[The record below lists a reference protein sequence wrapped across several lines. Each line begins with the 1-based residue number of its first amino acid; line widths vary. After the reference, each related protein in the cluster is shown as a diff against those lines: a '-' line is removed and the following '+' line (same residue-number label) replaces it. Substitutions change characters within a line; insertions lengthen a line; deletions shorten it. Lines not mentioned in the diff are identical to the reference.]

1 MDLIGR
7 GISPKN
13 FWPPCFLCAQGNPFV
28 PIRCRAPAPSG
39 VMPVGWC
46 DSCAPRYNRVQSPPR
61 ALPVGASVTE
71 GVGTMSKCTTPLES
85 AVPKNAPTTLLECAL
100 TQLQDL
106 KSFRIRTY
114 EKVGVSPGAF
124 SQLCEMSSWARRA
137 CAGPTT
143 LGRSGGRR
151 ISALLVAQTLCVARR
166 IFCGYGSAARCSFR
180 ACACQPGRACAGVTA
195 IRRGPAH
202 GKTRGVQVDAS
213 GDAKYNRIQSSGAT

>member
-7 GISPKN
+7 GISPKDSS
-13 FWPPCFLCAQGNPFV
+13 PPRFLCAQGNAFA
-28 PIRCRAPAPSG
+28 PIHCRAPAASG
-39 VMPVGWC
+39 IMLVGWC
-46 DSCAPRYNRVQSPPR
+46 GSCALRYNRLQSPPR
-61 ALPVGASVTE
+61 ALPAGASVTE
-71 GVGTMSKCTTPLES
+71 GVGTMSKCATPLES
-85 AVPKNAPTTLLECAL
+85 AVPKNESANPLECAL

-114 EKVGVSPGAF
+114 ERVGVSPGAF

-137 CAGPTT
+137 CARPTT

-151 ISALLVAQTLCVARR
+151 ISALLVGQTLCAARR
-166 IFCGYGSAARCSFR
+166 IFFGYGSAARCSFR

>member
-1 MDLIGR
+1 MSCKAR
-7 GISPKN
+7 QE
-13 FWPPCFLCAQGNPFV
+13 LC
-28 PIRCRAPAPSG
+28 RTDRL
-39 VMPVGWC
+39 
-46 DSCAPRYNRVQSPPR
+46 
-61 ALPVGASVTE
+61 LPHD
-71 GVGTMSKCTTPLES
+71 
-85 AVPKNAPTTLLECAL
+85 AVPHLSDRLLQRNARPQVRAC
-100 TQLQDL
+100 
-106 KSFRIRTY
+106 KPFRIRTY
-114 EKVGVSPGAF
+114 EKVGVPPGAF
-124 SQLCEMSSWARRA
+124 SQLCEMSSCARRA

-180 ACACQPGRACAGVTA
+180 ACACQPGRACAGATA

>member
-7 GISPKN
+7 GISPKDSS
-13 FWPPCFLCAQGNPFV
+13 PPGFLCAHRKCLRPDPLSCLGG
-28 PIRCRAPAPSG
+28 IRRHPL
-39 VMPVGWC
+39 GWC
-46 DSCAPRYNRVQSPPR
+46 GSCAPRYNRLQSLPR
-61 ALPVGASVTE
+61 ALPLGASVTE
-71 GVGTMSKCTTPLES
+71 GVGTMSKCATPLES
-85 AVPKNAPTTLLECAL
+85 AVPKNAPATPLECAL

-151 ISALLVAQTLCVARR
+151 EPRLPLCPGLLVGPMT
-166 IFCGYGSAARCSFR
+166 F
-180 ACACQPGRACAGVTA
+180 PGF
-195 IRRGPAH
+195 
-202 GKTRGVQVDAS
+202 
-213 GDAKYNRIQSSGAT
+213 GAPPRLSH

>member
-7 GISPKN
+7 GICPKN
-13 FWPPCFLCAQGNPFV
+13 PSPPRFLCAQGNAFA
-28 PIRCRAPAPSG
+28 PIHCRAPAASG

-46 DSCAPRYNRVQSPPR
+46 NSCAPRYNRVQSPPR

-106 KSFRIRTY
+106 NSFRISTY

-124 SQLCEMSSWARRA
+124 AQLYEMSSWAWRA

-143 LGRSGGRR
+143 LGRSGGQR
-151 ISALLVAQTLCVARR
+151 ISALLVGQFAWREESSLVMAPPRGAHFGLAPASPAELARASQR
-166 IFCGYGSAARCSFR
+166 FAA
-180 ACACQPGRACAGVTA
+180 VL
-195 IRRGPAH
+195 
-202 GKTRGVQVDAS
+202 
-213 GDAKYNRIQSSGAT
+213 

>member
-7 GISPKN
+7 GISPKDSS
-13 FWPPCFLCAQGNPFV
+13 PPGFLCAHRKCLRPDPLSCLGG
-28 PIRCRAPAPSG
+28 IRRHPL
-39 VMPVGWC
+39 GWC
-46 DSCAPRYNRVQSPPR
+46 GSCAPRYNRLQSLPR
-61 ALPVGASVTE
+61 ALPLGASVTE
-71 GVGTMSKCTTPLES
+71 GVGTMSKCATPLES
-85 AVPKNAPTTLLECAL
+85 AVPKNAPATPLECAL

-151 ISALLVAQTLCVARR
+151 ISALLASRSDSLRGAKSLLWLWLRR
-166 IFCGYGSAARCSFR
+166 AVLI
-180 ACACQPGRACAGVTA
+180 
-195 IRRGPAH
+195 
-202 GKTRGVQVDAS
+202 S
-213 GDAKYNRIQSSGAT
+213 GLR

>member
-1 MDLIGR
+1 MDLIGG

-46 DSCAPRYNRVQSPPR
+46 DSCALRYNRLQSPPR
-61 ALPVGASVTE
+61 ALPAGASVTE
-71 GVGTMSKCTTPLES
+71 GVGTMSKCATPLES

-114 EKVGVSPGAF
+114 EKVGYPLVP
-124 SQLCEMSSWARRA
+124 
-137 CAGPTT
+137 
-143 LGRSGGRR
+143 
-151 ISALLVAQTLCVARR
+151 SA
-166 IFCGYGSAARCSFR
+166 S
-180 ACACQPGRACAGVTA
+180 
-195 IRRGPAH
+195 
-202 GKTRGVQVDAS
+202 
-213 GDAKYNRIQSSGAT
+213 